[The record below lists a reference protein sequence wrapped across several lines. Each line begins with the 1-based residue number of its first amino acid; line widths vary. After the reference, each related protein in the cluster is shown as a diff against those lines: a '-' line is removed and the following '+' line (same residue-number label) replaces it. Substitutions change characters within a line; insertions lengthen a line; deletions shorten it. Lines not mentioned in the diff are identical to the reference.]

1 MDEYKN
7 YADVKIYYDGSHYIG
22 IPKENYPHGKGS
34 KRRGKTVA
42 KQTKTKAKFDIAYRE
57 SQSLPKR
64 ERKKYI
70 AEQMKAEFS
79 DDTECKSFVER
90 NFGAQEN

>member
-42 KQTKTKAKFDIAYRE
+42 KQTKTKAKFDIALD
-57 SQSLPKR
+57 SLAQLGILIN
-64 ERKKYI
+64 KKTAILLIKY
-70 AEQMKAEFS
+70 
-79 DDTECKSFVER
+79 DCSF
-90 NFGAQEN
+90 NIWFKQ